1 MLIRFMMLHRRQIEM
16 TKRKLAWLGWFLV
29 VLFAAVL
36 FAQQQTSAAG
46 QLDIGWKESGST
58 NKPG

>member
-1 MLIRFMMLHRRQIEM
+1 M